1 MLRLSTPSSSLTS
14 SPTPRRLHL
23 SSPPLEQEEVVL
35 AVLLL
40 QEEMKE
46 LLLLLRKSLRKKRLV
61 LEMLLICSEVE
72 RRVVTIRSIVTN
84 KKSFSMTLVYLN
96 VSYFDFH
103 SRMI

>member
-1 MLRLSTPSSSLTS
+1 M
-14 SPTPRRLHL
+14 
-23 SSPPLEQEEVVL
+23 L